1 MAVNFS
7 EPIKRS
13 GEEWAPYPEQLVI
26 APELNGRHESPDIE
40 PLIQSILELGQLQ
53 LCLTRREGGKMVLAA
68 GFNRWRAVSEINR
81 RKLTPEPL
89 RLKCVY
95 RELNEKQ
102 AFLANIAEN
111 HVRNATTPMDD
122 AYNIQRLINVY
133 QMSKDEVSK
142 TYGMSLSWVVGR
154 LDLIEATPAVEAQI
168 RKGTIKGPAAR
179 TIAKLSKEQQ
189 SNLAKIAEE
198 KGKVTPADIRR
209 EVGAPEKPAT
219 PSAAPTGQQGGIP
232 STAKPEFFNLAV
244 QFIRAY
250 LSDPQELTPSD
261 LDKLGLDALHAAG
274 LKI

>member
-1 MAVNFS
+1 
-7 EPIKRS
+7 
-13 GEEWAPYPEQLVI
+13 
-26 APELNGRHESPDIE
+26 
-40 PLIQSILELGQLQ
+40 
-53 LCLTRREGGKMVLAA
+53 
-68 GFNRWRAVSEINR
+68 
-81 RKLTPEPL
+81 
-89 RLKCVY
+89 
-95 RELNEKQ
+95 
-102 AFLANIAEN
+102 
-111 HVRNATTPMDD
+111 MDD

-133 QMSKDEVSK
+133 QMSKDEVAK

-209 EVGAPEKPAT
+209 EVGAPEKLPT
-219 PSAAPTGQQGGIP
+219 PPAAPTGQQEGIP